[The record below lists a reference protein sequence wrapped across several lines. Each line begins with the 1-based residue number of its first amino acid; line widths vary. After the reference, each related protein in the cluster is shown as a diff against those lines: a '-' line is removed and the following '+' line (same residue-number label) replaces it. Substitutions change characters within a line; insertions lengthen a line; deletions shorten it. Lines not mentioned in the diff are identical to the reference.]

1 MDQIDN
7 FHIFLHRSL
16 WAEILMPCFLSV
28 FKDWEPNH
36 LWSVLFF
43 PLNRRQ
49 QLSGISMCVFPMSIL
64 IIYHFIILLFRY
76 IWFLLIMSSSYCLEI
91 FGFYLLI
98 SPHII
103 LTITYHIYIIMFM
116 LYQFLDSMRF
126 LCFLLNMNQN
136 HPTHSCCTAIKAS
149 TIDSHKNES
158 AYLSGF

>member
-103 LTITYHIYIIMFM
+103 LTITYHIYI
-116 LYQFLDSMRF
+116 Y
-126 LCFLLNMNQN
+126 N
-136 HPTHSCCTAIKAS
+136 HVHAISVPGFNALFVFFAQ
-149 TIDSHKNES
+149 HES
-158 AYLSGF
+158 KSSNT